1 MDNVLKVM
9 VKGLEQELKARLD
22 GKKMNAM
29 AENYP
34 SPAVD
39 AEFFTAAESK
49 IRNTSQ
55 SLPNTKHDMEKE
67 AAEGMKQ
74 QGADIS
80 MPVRWVVMRVR
91 RWTRR
96 A

>member
-9 VKGLEQELKARLD
+9 VKGLEQELKARMD

-39 AEFFTAAESK
+39 ADFFAA
-49 IRNTSQ
+49 
-55 SLPNTKHDMEKE
+55 KE
-67 AAEGMKQ
+67 RKKREE
-74 QGADIS
+74 
-80 MPVRWVVMRVR
+80 
-91 RWTRR
+91 
-96 A
+96 

>member
-22 GKKMNAM
+22 GKKINAM

-34 SPAVD
+34 SPAVNAD
-39 AEFFTAAESK
+39 FLKAADKK
-49 IRNTSQ
+49 IRSANQ
-55 SLPNTKHDMEKE
+55 KAPNNMDDKE
-67 AAEGMKQ
+67 TEQANILQQ

-80 MPVRWVVMRVR
+80 IPLRWLLRWVLRS
-91 RWTRR
+91 T
-96 A
+96 